1 MWSIAEKSSENTS
14 SVNWVERGRYF
25 EEARLYHFPLKMAL
39 VMGLT
44 REREK
49 ERRTERLTRERLRK
63 YVTNFNLFQEREIL
77 VLYIYSI
84 KTRLIFTTTRN
95 NNNNNN
101 KNTFPIVEDL
111 FHLRKEKRKTLN
123 YPRIVKIVRGRERS
137 SFANFSFLSHTYI
150 SVQGYN
156 ICNGIFISRNV
167 DPSTPYQEF
176 Q

>member
-1 MWSIAEKSSENTS
+1 
-14 SVNWVERGRYF
+14 
-25 EEARLYHFPLKMAL
+25 MAL

-44 REREK
+44 RERGKGTKNGEINP
-49 ERRTERLTRERLRK
+49 REIKKIR
-63 YVTNFNLFQEREIL
+63 NEFQSFSRREIL

-84 KTRLIFTTTRN
+84 KTRLIFTTTR
-95 NNNNNN
+95 NNNNN

>member
-1 MWSIAEKSSENTS
+1 
-14 SVNWVERGRYF
+14 
-25 EEARLYHFPLKMAL
+25 
-39 VMGLT
+39 MGLT
-44 REREK
+44 RERGKGTKNGEINP
-49 ERRTERLTRERLRK
+49 REIKKIR
-63 YVTNFNLFQEREIL
+63 NEFQFFSRREIL

-167 DPSTPYQEF
+167 DPSTSYQEF